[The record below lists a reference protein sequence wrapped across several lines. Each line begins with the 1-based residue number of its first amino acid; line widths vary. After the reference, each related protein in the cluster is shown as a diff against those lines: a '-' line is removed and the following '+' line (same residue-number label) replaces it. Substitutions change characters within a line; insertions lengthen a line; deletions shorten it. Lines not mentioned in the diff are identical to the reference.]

1 MACFPAR
8 LWAPIPLLPLS
19 IDRLHRYIHVTLLH
33 DYSAYLLHEAGPFHW
48 SIMKV
53 CNVLDFTHTNL
64 LRWSADSCSTCT
76 LKCHEPYTTRICLRD
91 CERQPSSLSLNI
103 DHLRI
108 LCIYVSYSVVRL
120 FCSFMAW
127 IVSIQLLTRESIMKV
142 CNVLD
147 LTHTNL
153 LRWSADSCTG
163 STYTL
168 KRHEPY
174 PRHICLRDYERQPR
188 PLSLNIDQLSICI
201 HITLLYVHAAHLWFK
216 MLVTRASTMNV
227 HTNVFLNTLIHRNIS
242 PSYWN
247 MLKCWCAHGLFI
259 TGKSIAYF

>member
-19 IDRLHRYIHVTLLH
+19 IDRLHRYIYVTLLY

-53 CNVLDFTHTNL
+53 CNVLDF
-64 LRWSADSCSTCT
+64 
-76 LKCHEPYTTRICLRD
+76 
-91 CERQPSSLSLNI
+91 
-103 DHLRI
+103 
-108 LCIYVSYSVVRL
+108 
-120 FCSFMAW
+120 
-127 IVSIQLLTRESIMKV
+127 
-142 CNVLD
+142 
-147 LTHTNL
+147 THTNL

-188 PLSLNIDQLSICI
+188 SLSLNIDHLSICI
-201 HITLLYVHAAHLWFK
+201 HITPLYVHAAHLWLK
-216 MLVTRASTMNV
+216 MLVTRASIMNV